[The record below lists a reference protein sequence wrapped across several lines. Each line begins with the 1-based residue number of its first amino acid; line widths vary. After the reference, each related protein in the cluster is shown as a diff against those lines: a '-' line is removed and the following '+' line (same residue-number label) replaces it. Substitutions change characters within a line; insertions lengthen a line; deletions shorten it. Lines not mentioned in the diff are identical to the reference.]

1 MKPGSTTAFIASRL
15 RFGNKEAFSH
25 IVIGI
30 ARGSIALGVAVLV
43 ISVLIYAG
51 FMAEIQRKI
60 FSISGHLSVR
70 QFTAGSL
77 YEEQP
82 INENQ
87 DFLQQLKTSG
97 LVAHTQGFSFK
108 PALLKSDKEVEGI
121 VLKGISKDFN
131 FKAFSANTQT
141 PITQEPDENDLW
153 VSQQLAAR
161 LQVKEGSSLFLFFLQ
176 NPPRYRKM
184 KIAKLYRSGLEEVDK
199 SLVFV
204 NRSLIQEMNEWKA
217 NQVGG
222 FEIFIPDFDHFQ
234 ETLEKIEPQIP
245 YNLAIEPITVTQSQL
260 FDWLNVIGRNV
271 VVMFILISLVS
282 GFNMAATLLIM
293 VMERR
298 QMVGILKAMGA
309 KNQFIRQIFLQN
321 GIRIII
327 QGLIAGNVIGLGLG
341 WLQYQFHLIPLS
353 EENYYMAHVPIAW
366 DWLTVLGINL
376 GVLLIT
382 AVVLLI
388 PVRMVN
394 RIQIREAVLS
404 A

>member
-43 ISVLIYAG
+43 ISVLIYSG

-60 FSISGHLSVR
+60 FSISGHLSLR

-82 INENQ
+82 IRENQ
-87 DFLQQLKTSG
+87 DFLKQLKKSG
-97 LVAHTQGFSFK
+97 LVSHVQGFSFK
-108 PALLKSDKEVEGI
+108 PALLKSEKEVEGI
-121 VLKGISKDFN
+121 VLKGIGNDFN
-131 FKAFSANTQT
+131 FRAFSANTHG
-141 PITQEPDENDLW
+141 PVEKAPDENDLW
-153 VSQQLAAR
+153 MSRQMATR
-161 LQVKEGSSLFLFFLQ
+161 LQVKEGSTLFLFFLQ

-184 KIAKLYRSGLEEVDK
+184 KVAHLYRSGLEEVDK

-217 NQVGG
+217 DQVGG
-222 FEIFIPDFDHFQ
+222 FEIFIPDFNHFE

-245 YNLAIEPITVTQSQL
+245 YNLAIEPITLTQSQL

-271 VVMFILISLVS
+271 LVMFILISLVS

-298 QMVGILKAMGA
+298 QMVGILKALGA
-309 KNQFIRQIFLQN
+309 TNQFIRQIFLQN

-366 DWLTVLGINL
+366 DWLSIVGINI

-382 AVVLLI
+382 ALVLFI
-388 PVRMVN
+388 PVRIVN